1 MAEALMTLFD
11 YLKIGGGIVI
21 GAALAIAPAYLL
33 GKSAAK
39 TEVAATLQAR
49 RITIL
54 KDGQKIDEK
63 AIQADNA
70 DLCLLLGGCVQ
81 PDSQGN

>member
-1 MAEALMTLFD
+1 MTPFD

-21 GAALAIAPAYLL
+21 GAALAAAPAYLI
-33 GKSAAK
+33 GRHAAK
-39 TEVAATLQAR
+39 TEIAASLQAG

-54 KDGQKIDEK
+54 KDGQKIDEE
-63 AIQADNA
+63 AFQADDA

-81 PDSQGN
+81 PNGQGD